1 MNDPADTLALV
12 LKSKPGAELR
22 AGQQEMCTAVAAAL
36 RSGRHLLVEAPTG
49 TGKSLAYA
57 VAAVL
62 HTHGN
67 DDARVVITTATKALQ
82 EQLCDED
89 LPFVQAAL
97 REQGIDFS
105 FSLLKGRANYLCA
118 AKLDELDGGT
128 GGSTPGMFESRTA
141 TEAARGDAMG
151 RVRDWAKHSDT
162 GDRAELTDDV
172 ADDIWQSVSTSARDC
187 PGVQACPAG
196 ERCYAEKA
204 RARAQESD
212 VVVVNT
218 ALYGAHLA
226 AFRQV
231 LPEHDVVVVDEA
243 HLSEDVFADQF
254 GFDISGGRLRNL
266 AALAQPLVGA
276 EPAIERL
283 RMQAL
288 RLDDLWTR
296 LSKRDDARVRA
307 CEGEPAEVLDAV
319 RTAVSDVVRAL
330 KDATPERSSPS
341 ATRKA
346 RADKAAQALA
356 MEVGLALA
364 PEVYE
369 AHVAWCEVDRGNPR
383 LIVMPVVVGEL
394 LSERLHPHATVV
406 ATSATLT
413 VGGTFDVT
421 AERLGFGDTWDG
433 KRVASPFEFREQAM
447 LYVPRHLPE
456 PRSER
461 YAEAMATELHDLI
474 VAAGG
479 RTLALFTSWKAMQAT
494 AEACKGHGTYRVLCQ
509 GESPRRTLVDALRD
523 NAAEGGVAVFATM
536 GFWTGVDVPGLGLS
550 LVAIDR
556 IPFPRPTEP
565 LHAARRDRAARAGL
579 DPFHAVDVPRAALLL
594 AQGTGRLIRHRDDR
608 GVVAVLDR
616 RLATAGYRR
625 ALLAS
630 LAPFKRTVDRE
641 EVHRFLHEITH

>member
-118 AKLDELDGGT
+118 AKLDELDGGAS
-128 GGSTPGMFESRTA
+128 GSTPEMTFESRTTA
-141 TEAARGDAMG
+141 ETTRGDALA
-151 RVRDWAKHSDT
+151 RVRDWAKHSPT
-162 GDRAELTDDV
+162 GDRAELADDV
-172 ADDIWQSVSTSARDC
+172 ADDIWQSVSTTARDC

-196 ERCYAEKA
+196 DRCHTEKA

-212 VVVVNT
+212 IVVVNT

-231 LPEHDVVVVDEA
+231 LPEHDVVIVDEA

-296 LSKRDDARVRA
+296 LSKREDTRVRA

-319 RTAVSDVVRAL
+319 RTTVSDVMRAL
-330 KDATPERSSPS
+330 KDASPERSSPA

-356 MEVGLALA
+356 IEVGMALA

-369 AHVAWCEVDRGNPR
+369 AHVAWCEIDRGNAG
-383 LIVMPVVVGEL
+383 LIVMPVGVGEP
-394 LSERLHPHATVV
+394 RG
-406 ATSATLT
+406 TS
-413 VGGTFDVT
+413 G
-421 AERLGFGDTWDG
+421 
-433 KRVASPFEFREQAM
+433 
-447 LYVPRHLPE
+447 
-456 PRSER
+456 
-461 YAEAMATELHDLI
+461 
-474 VAAGG
+474 VAAGLSVARSVLNGLASTRQRMSPVG
-479 RTLALFTSWKAMQAT
+479 RRYLPPELTPTSNPSCALFSTI
-494 AEACKGHGTYRVLCQ
+494 G
-509 GESPRRTLVDALRD
+509 
-523 NAAEGGVAVFATM
+523 
-536 GFWTGVDVPGLGLS
+536 
-550 LVAIDR
+550 
-556 IPFPRPTEP
+556 
-565 LHAARRDRAARAGL
+565 
-579 DPFHAVDVPRAALLL
+579 
-594 AQGTGRLIRHRDDR
+594 
-608 GVVAVLDR
+608 
-616 RLATAGYRR
+616 
-625 ALLAS
+625 
-630 LAPFKRTVDRE
+630 
-641 EVHRFLHEITH
+641 